1 MVSMRGRSHSEQA
14 SAKPFDEMTT
24 PWLMSLVRGA
34 LEYDSYGFGNIVLFG
49 NGKRMKINNPE
60 DLSAIF
66 LDYRVGSLLKC
77 LAPLSGWK
85 SSINSM
91 ICLLENPGIQYHMF
105 LNDKNGEEEKNKK
118 IGKEDKKKKKI
129 PKFGEKKSKGVASNK
144 SENRSTF
151 EEFFMKRFNSIGDGL
166 RICEKAGFG
175 RSLFERLVSLGY
187 TKHLL
192 KIQYRMHPSISLFPN
207 TEFYEKHILDGD
219 NVKERNYERCFLKGN
234 MYGSYSFINL
244 THGKEEFDNGHSR
257 RNMVEV
263 AMVAEI
269 IASLYKG
276 TIL

>member
-1 MVSMRGRSHSEQA
+1 
-14 SAKPFDEMTT
+14 
-24 PWLMSLVRGA
+24 MSLVRGA

-166 RICEKAGFG
+166 RVFIMD
-175 RSLFERLVSLGY
+175 LY
-187 TKHLL
+187 TDL
-192 KIQYRMHPSISLFPN
+192 PTCFISL
-207 TEFYEKHILDGD
+207 
-219 NVKERNYERCFLKGN
+219 
-234 MYGSYSFINL
+234 
-244 THGKEEFDNGHSR
+244 
-257 RNMVEV
+257 EV
-263 AMVAEI
+263 AKNMMRV
-269 IASLYKG
+269 LGLLRTLG
-276 TIL
+276 TMMHNVVFAN